1 MDLAR
6 STDTYEIVKARETW
20 EEQQNDNQDFTSK
33 NNFKCLDE
41 DHCGIQLTLAGY
53 DNPNANRIY
62 FRRSRNKGGDHARDC
77 VMEHGSDAERDAFLK
92 GIFEGLNQNVP
103 NKEEVIRS
111 SMSAL
116 KNIEIIEN
124 PKKNEKG
131 KIIKGFFSKD
141 TILTFRNEN
150 QNKVDDFSSTH
161 KGLRNQKLS
170 ALGSV
175 YLQFKE
181 QPDTVINSINW
192 PAYDKNNKIMKTD
205 FVKQLVFK
213 KPLVISDIMFDI
225 DRNPNVPMNLENI
238 YFFKSWVNYYKNKE
252 KATLKPVENK
262 NLVIF
267 LTMEELK
274 GMTNIELLRTAGE
287 KKFPIEIAVVGHFY
301 RKSNGEIRWH
311 SRTSNVH
318 DWIFIPDLDE
328 KK

>member
-6 STDTYEIVKARETW
+6 STDTDEIVKARETW
-20 EEQQNDNQDFTSK
+20 EEQQNGNQDFTSK

-41 DHCGIQLTLAGY
+41 EHCGIQLTLAGY
-53 DNPNANRIY
+53 GNPNANRIY
-62 FRRSRNKGGDHARDC
+62 FRRSRNKGGDHTRDC
-77 VMEHGSDAERDAFLK
+77 VMKHGSDDEKDAFLK
-92 GIFEGLNQNVP
+92 GIFEKLNQNVP

-111 SMSAL
+111 SMAAL

-124 PKKNEKG
+124 PKQSEK
-131 KIIKGFFSKD
+131 KKDIEDFFNKD
-141 TILTFRNEN
+141 TILTFKNKN
-150 QNKVDDFSSTH
+150 QNKRGDSLSVH

-175 YLQFKE
+175 YLQYKE
-181 QPDTVINSINW
+181 QPDTVVNSIYW
-192 PAYDKNNKIMKTD
+192 PEYDKNNKIMKAN
-205 FVKQLVFK
+205 FVKQLVSK

-225 DRNPNVPMNLENI
+225 DRNPDVPMNLENV
-238 YFFKSWVNYYKNKE
+238 YFFKSWVDYYENKE
-252 KATLKPVENK
+252 KATLKSVKND

-274 GMTNIELLRTAGE
+274 GMTNVELLRTAGE
-287 KKFPIEIAVVGHFY
+287 KGFPIEIAVVGHFY
-301 RKSNGEIRWH
+301 LKSNGRIQWH